1 MEDKLIKNL
10 DKLIDL
16 RNTWTKLI
24 NSKHNLATNIWNLVE
39 YSKPSKDEVAKR
51 LIAKLDT
58 LMEEIEQEANMIVKE
73 IEERKDNA

>member
-1 MEDKLIKNL
+1 MEDKLFKNL

-16 RNTWTKLI
+16 RNTWTNLI

-39 YSKPSKDEVAKR
+39 AVNPAKDEVAKR

-58 LMEEIEQEANMIVKE
+58 LMEEIEQEAKTIMKE
-73 IEERKDNA
+73 IQEGDK

>member
-1 MEDKLIKNL
+1 MEDKLFKNL

-16 RNTWTKLI
+16 RNTWTNLI

-39 YSKPSKDEVAKR
+39 AVKPAKDEVAKR

-58 LMEEIEQEANMIVKE
+58 LMEEIEQEAKTIMKE
-73 IEERKDNA
+73 IQEGDK